1 MVDETGRGVLL
12 WLAYDGTEFS
22 GMAKQTNG
30 RTVAG
35 ELEGAIRTMDP
46 RASAVRNVSRTD
58 RGVHALDQVVAF
70 DTKKDISAR
79 GWLLGLTGHLPASIA
94 IVRAASVPAGF
105 EPRGHVVH
113 KTYRYRIL
121 QSKVRDPFLDNSA
134 WRIEQRL
141 NLDLMRAEANDL
153 VGTHDFAA
161 FRGAQDQRP
170 ETNRTIFHATLQPD
184 PADRRILWIEI
195 NGNKFLYH
203 MVRIIVGTLVDVG
216 RGRTNPGA
224 VRTALASLNRNDLGM
239 TAPPQGL
246 FLSHIQLDEPVA
258 DAWPAADDSIT
269 TT

>member
-1 MVDETGRGVLL
+1 M
-12 WLAYDGTEFS
+12 TEPSSPEWRSKPTVEPSPANWRVPSERWTLEQVPFEMS
-22 GMAKQTNG
+22 VV
-30 RTVAG
+30 RT
-35 ELEGAIRTMDP
+35 
-46 RASAVRNVSRTD
+46 
-58 RGVHALDQVVAF
+58 
-70 DTKKDISAR
+70 
-79 GWLLGLTGHLPASIA
+79 
-94 IVRAASVPAGF
+94 AASTHSTRWLRSTLRKTFPLEVGCWGSRGTYRHPSPSF
-105 EPRGHVVH
+105 EPHQYPQGSIREDHVVH

-203 MVRIIVGTLVDVG
+203 MVRIIVGTMVDVG

-258 DAWPAADDSIT
+258 DVWPAADDSIT